1 MRHRHTHAASLCLD
15 SPVCTHVELR
25 AWATRRRHYCTA
37 IAGQVEFY
45 FSEANLKTDKFL
57 QQQMDAEGM
66 WPTRLVAGFAKIKK
80 LTGDESAAGTLRL
93 IKMVEAVKT
102 STLLVLSADEARI
115 GLKQSGSACG
125 GMAGAF
131 VPGAFSSMHSPM
143 VASAGSTAPSGLG
156 TLTQSDINDLISK
169 YNE

>member
-1 MRHRHTHAASLCLD
+1 
-15 SPVCTHVELR
+15 VCGPPR
-25 AWATRRRHYCTA
+25 RWAPTP
-37 IAGQVEFY
+37 IAEQVEFY
-45 FSEANLKTDKFL
+45 FSEANIKTDKFL
-57 QQQMDAEGM
+57 QQQMDADGM

-115 GLKQSGSACG
+115 GPKRGGGSGGSV
-125 GMAGAF
+125 MAGAS
-131 VPGAFSSMHSPM
+131 VPATFGAMHSPM
-143 VASAGSTAPSGLG
+143 VTSAGSAAPSGSA
-156 TLTQSDINDLISK
+156 TAARSLTQADINDLISK